1 MAKPKIT
8 VLSLGGTISMVQGK
22 SGVVPGLNA
31 DDLIAAA
38 PGIDDLAILTAESR
52 PGGQFRFDARGHR
65 RRPPG
70 SGTGRAAPPTASSS
84 PKAPIAWKKPAS

>member
-38 PGIDDLAILTAESR
+38 PGIDDLAVLTAESR
-52 PGGQFRFDARGHR
+52 PPVGSSDLTPEGIFDVARR
-65 RRPPG
+65 
-70 SGTGRAAPPTASSS
+70 
-84 PKAPIAWKKPAS
+84 